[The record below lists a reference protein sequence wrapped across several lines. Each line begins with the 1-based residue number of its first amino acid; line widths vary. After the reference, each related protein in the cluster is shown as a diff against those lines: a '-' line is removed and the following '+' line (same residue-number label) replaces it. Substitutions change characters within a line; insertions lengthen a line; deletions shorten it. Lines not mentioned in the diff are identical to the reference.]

1 MTILRP
7 DNRLP
12 NQLRPVKFDLDFISY
27 PEGSVLITQGN
38 TRVLCN
44 ASIEDGV
51 PRWMQAQNVAGGWIT
66 AEYAMLPRATHTRKP
81 REINSLSGRTQE
93 IRRLIG
99 RSMRAA
105 VNLEKLGTR
114 TITLDCDVLQADGGT
129 RTAAITGSYI
139 SLVIA
144 LEKLVKQGV
153 LFQNPL
159 INSVAAVSV
168 GIVNGECLLDLCYE
182 EDSNAQ
188 ADMNI
193 VMTGSGEFIE
203 IQGTAEKDPYSRE
216 QFAEMLGLAEKG
228 IQQLLLYQTTLLRE
242 RTR

>member
-1 MTILRP
+1 MRP

-12 NQLRPVKFDLDFISY
+12 DQLRPVTFELDFISY
-27 PEGSVLITQGN
+27 PEGSVLISQGN

-51 PRWMQAQNVAGGWIT
+51 PRWMKLQEVHGGWIT
-66 AEYAMLPRATHTRKP
+66 AEYAMLPRSTHTRKP
-81 REINSLSGRTQE
+81 RETTSLSGRTQE

-105 VNLEKLGTR
+105 VNLEKIGPR

-144 LEKLVKQGV
+144 LEKLIRQGIIPQDA
-153 LFQNPL
+153 LT
-159 INSVAAVSV
+159 NSVAAVSV
-168 GIVNGECLLDLCYE
+168 GIVNGECRLDLCYE

-193 VMTGSGEFIE
+193 VMTGSGTFIE
-203 IQGTAEKDPYSRE
+203 IQGTAEKDPYNRA
-216 QFAEMLGLAEKG
+216 QFEEMLALAEKG
-228 IQQLLLYQTTLLRE
+228 IKELLLYQAALLKE
-242 RTR
+242 RSRKE

>member
-1 MTILRP
+1 M
-7 DNRLP
+7 
-12 NQLRPVKFDLDFISY
+12 IS
-27 PEGSVLITQGN
+27 QGN

-51 PRWMQAQNVAGGWIT
+51 PRWMQTQKVPGGWIT
-66 AEYAMLPRATHTRKP
+66 AEYAMLPRATHTRTP
-81 REINSLSGRTQE
+81 RETGSLSGRTQE

-105 VNLEKLGTR
+105 VDLEKLGPR

-129 RTAAITGSYI
+129 RTAAITGSYV

-144 LEKLVKQGV
+144 LEKLIHQGIIPQAT
-153 LFQNPL
+153 LTTA
-159 INSVAAVSV
+159 VAAVSV
-168 GIVNGECLLDLCYE
+168 GIVNGECRLDLCYQ

-193 VMTGSGEFIE
+193 VMTDSGTFIE
-203 IQGTAEKDPYSRE
+203 IQGTAEKDPFSHAE
-216 QFAEMLGLAEKG
+216 FQEMLGLAEKG
-228 IQQLLLYQTTLLRE
+228 IKELLLYQTTLLRE
-242 RTR
+242 RNRRT